1 MDSDFKNVLFLNTR
15 RFELFVTLSLSRLND
30 HYKSKLLFTVIDIYS
45 ICLYGMAN
53 RLKATCFKNDVI
65 VFAFQHISGT
75 VSSCRRLGSGS
86 NARRKNQ
93 KKRTRKR
100 QLASKIVQQHN
111 ADFGDNNFVMTNN
124 LDAQQTEEVYT
135 NERIYTY
142 APRLVRMQ
150 LDFAR
155 EHLAFRL
162 HDFEFFI

>member
-53 RLKATCFKNDVI
+53 RLKA
-65 VFAFQHISGT
+65 
-75 VSSCRRLGSGS
+75 
-86 NARRKNQ
+86 
-93 KKRTRKR
+93 
-100 QLASKIVQQHN
+100 
-111 ADFGDNNFVMTNN
+111 NFVLTNN
-124 LDAQQTEEVYT
+124 LDAQQTEELYT

-142 APRLVRMQ
+142 VPRLVRMQ

-162 HDFEFFI
+162 HDFEFVYSYSYCTYLIY